1 MSKVDYNVDSYTIS
15 ELLEILG
22 LDDPTSD
29 EIMETTNN
37 FIKRFSPSR
46 ENRPELV
53 NFFQSIQTKLLRYMQ
68 QLETSGMDAEY
79 TPNEKQ
85 TEEWFKY
92 EALPQ
97 ENAVQKDK
105 ITDRIQKIDV
115 YDNNHVPMN
124 REQLGVNN
132 NFQVPVAQDSLNPN
146 LQNVTNR
153 FINLDSQ
160 FRQASGGSESIS
172 TNYTLD
178 LSDPLTNVL
187 SLSLYSIQIPY
198 TWYTIDYVYGNTCFW
213 VTNTSSTVSPT
224 NPGTWTF
231 KIFIEPGNYT
241 PTQFCAALNNAFTN
255 QIYFAPPYT
264 ITSEDPDGIN
274 WGRAFQYQDNPHI
287 PYPDIA
293 RFNPNNG
300 KITLYLDGWYDPAGN
315 QVKTITQYQNTSL
328 YITPYSETFNS
339 ETDAY
344 FTFFDITG
352 IKTCY
357 ESGTYPCGASSGQ
370 GHTFD
375 GTLGWLMG
383 FRLPIQPIFTANI
396 VGSPNFTYSGG
407 NTPQGVLNL
416 YGTKYFIV
424 VLDDYNQNHIN
435 NGLITI
441 TELSK
446 TLPLPSYY
454 TTSQPYICTPN
465 VTNLPSLLDIN
476 AIGNLSNISPAQAVS
491 LGLNPDNLFNSL
503 QDKIDFGAGSIEQI
517 LPSAP
522 RTLTQ
527 AQIYTV
533 NEIIKNRSK
542 TISFRAKA
550 PTNSDTFALI
560 PIKYGSI
567 STGQLYTE
575 VSGQFQDNKRIYFGP
590 VDIDRLRITLLDD
603 RGNIVDLHGADW
615 CITLLSENLYQY

>member
-1 MSKVDYNVDSYTIS
+1 MSTIDYNTDSYTIS
-15 ELLEILG
+15 ELLEILN

-29 EIMETTNN
+29 EIIDKTNS

-53 NFFQSIQTKLLRYMQ
+53 NFFQNIQTKLLRYMQ
-68 QLETSGMDAEY
+68 ELETSGKDAEY

-85 TEEWFKY
+85 TEEWYKY

-97 ENAVQKDK
+97 DNPVQKDK
-105 ITDRIQKIDV
+105 ITDRIQKIDI

-124 REQLGVNN
+124 REQLGVSN
-132 NFQVPVAQDSLNPN
+132 NFQVPVAQDTLNPN
-146 LQNVTNR
+146 LQNVTSR

-160 FRQASGGSESIS
+160 FRQASGGSESMS
-172 TNYTLD
+172 TNYTMD

-187 SLSLYSIQIPY
+187 SLCLYSIQIPY

-213 VTNTSSTVSPT
+213 VTNDG
-224 NPGTWTF
+224 NTF
-231 KIFIEPGNYT
+231 KIFIEPGNYN
-241 PTQFCAALNNAFTN
+241 PTDFCTALNNVFMSTGFYYS
-255 QIYFAPPYT
+255 I
-264 ITSEDPDGIN
+264 S
-274 WGRAFQYQDNPHI
+274 
-287 PYPDIA
+287 PYPNIA
-293 RFNPNNG
+293 RFNSNNG
-300 KITLYLDGWYDPAGN
+300 KITLYLDGWIDPSGN
-315 QVKTITQYQNTSL
+315 TVKTITQYTD
-328 YITPYSETFNS
+328 TFDA
-339 ETDAY
+339 EKDAY

-352 IKTCY
+352 TKSCY
-357 ESGTYPCGASSGQ
+357 ESGTYPCAASGNQ

-383 FRLPIQPIFTANI
+383 FRLPLQPVFSTG
-396 VGSPNFTYSGG
+396 VPSSPSPPTYVYTGG

-454 TTSQPYICTPN
+454 NSSQPYICSPN
-465 VTNLPSLLDIN
+465 ITNLPSILDVN
-476 AIGNLSNISPAQAVS
+476 ALGNLSNITPAEAAA
-491 LGLNPDNLFNSL
+491 LGVNPDNLFNSL
-503 QDKIDFGAGSIEQI
+503 QDKVDFGTGKIQQI

-527 AQIYTV
+527 AQIYTI
-533 NEIIKNRSK
+533 NEIIKNRNK

-550 PTNSDTFALI
+550 PTNSDTFAII

-575 VSGQFQDNKRIYFGP
+575 ISGQFQDNKRIYFGP

-603 RGNIVDLHGADW
+603 RGNVVDLHGGDW
-615 CITLLSENLYQY
+615 CVTLISENLYQY

>member
-1 MSKVDYNVDSYTIS
+1 MSKVDFNVDSYTIS

-37 FIKRFSPSR
+37 FIKRFSPSK

-68 QLETSGMDAEY
+68 QLETSGIDAEY

-97 ENAVQKDK
+97 DNPVQKDK
-105 ITDRIQKIDV
+105 ITDRIQKIDI

-124 REQLGVNN
+124 REQLGINN

-146 LQNVTNR
+146 LQNVTSR

-160 FRQASGGSESIS
+160 FRQASGCSESMS

-198 TWYTIDYVYGNTCFW
+198 TWYTIDYIYGNTCFF
-213 VTNTSSTVSPT
+213 VTNTGTT
-224 NPGTWTF
+224 GILGTWTF
-231 KIFIEPGNYT
+231 KIFIEPGNYS
-241 PTQFCAALNNAFTN
+241 PTQFCDTLNTAFTN
-255 QIYFAPPYT
+255 PIYFSPPYNEQPSGSGWPSSFT
-264 ITSEDPDGIN
+264 YNGPLIPDP
-274 WGRAFQYQDNPHI
+274 P
-287 PYPDIA
+287 IA
-293 RFNPNNG
+293 TYNQNNG
-300 KITLYLDGWYDPAGN
+300 KITINLKDWIDPAGN
-315 QVKTITQYQNTSL
+315 PIKTITQY
-328 YITPYSETFNS
+328 SEIFNS

-352 IKTCY
+352 SNSCY
-357 ESGTYPCGASSGQ
+357 ESGTYPCAASSGK
-370 GHTFD
+370 GYTFD

-383 FRLPIQPIFTANI
+383 FRLPLQPIFT
-396 VGSPNFTYSGG
+396 GG
-407 NTPQGVLNL
+407 NTPQGVINL
-416 YGTKYFIV
+416 YGTKYFILV
-424 VLDDYNQNHIN
+424 IDDYNQNHIN

-446 TLPLPSYY
+446 SLPLPSYY
-454 TTSQPYICTPN
+454 TGSQPYICSPN
-465 VTNLPSLLDIN
+465 ITNLPSLLDIN
-476 AIGNLSNISPAQAVS
+476 AVGNLSNITPAQAAA
-491 LGLNPDNLFNSL
+491 LGVNPDNLFNSL
-503 QDKIDFGAGSIEQI
+503 QDKIDFGTGSIEQI

-560 PIKYGSI
+560 PIKYGSLT
-567 STGQLYTE
+567 TGQLYTE

-590 VDIDRLRITLLDD
+590 VDIDRLKITLLDD
-603 RGNIVDLHGADW
+603 KGNIVDLHGADW
-615 CITLLSENLYQY
+615 CVTLISENLYQY